1 MSGGGSPAET
11 GRVPLRTNEPAPTKL
26 DNEPLNPK
34 LSGSVSGTTANSR
47 GLLQTE
53 KESWWAGKSL
63 TELLRGENITVDG
76 AKVEEAIGVSCH
88 VNPTG

>member
-11 GRVPLRTNEPAPTKL
+11 GRVPLRTNEPAPTKQ

-34 LSGSVSGTTANSR
+34 LSGSVSAR
-47 GLLQTE
+47 PPPRAVCFKQK

-63 TELLRGENITVDG
+63 TELLRGENSTVDG
-76 AKVEEAIGVSCH
+76 AKVAEAIGVSCH
-88 VNPTG
+88 ANPTG